1 MVWDVFAYTVLPVGA
16 VLVTA
21 LASGN
26 FLAMKLAAPVLQK
39 RVEVGF
45 VRLSLSVL
53 MLAVCGVLS
62 AFSFSEKSHYE
73 EEVRAANL
81 AEERLT
87 DAMYF
92 RKMDR
97 MHQSRGNLYCALLG
111 LALWAIARQ
120 LEYLHGRGQLT
131 PPRRRGVAKGL
142 LGRALWLAVGAV
154 ALLGG
159 DIPLCRAHYAVQISV
174 MLTPWK
180 QQLLAKSSKCEDATA
195 AQPHFCEQFCEQARA
210 LAEERL
216 ATIRRVRDWH
226 PLGRV
231 AAEVFDDTRGVEQGA
246 DRIDQL
252 FAAKTCAQVIRR
264 SDASNMLVNCFCV
277 ALGGLLVVVAFS
289 AFSEALSDSGMV
301 PAEEGE
307 PPTVPGVPAVNRKA
321 D

>member
-1 MVWDVFAYTVLPVGA
+1 
-16 VLVTA
+16 
-21 LASGN
+21 
-26 FLAMKLAAPVLQK
+26 MKLAAPVLQK
-39 RVEVGF
+39 R
-45 VRLSLSVL
+45 
-53 MLAVCGVLS
+53 
-62 AFSFSEKSHYE
+62 KSHYE

-111 LALWAIARQ
+111 LAL
-120 LEYLHGRGQLT
+120 
-131 PPRRRGVAKGL
+131 RRGVAKGL

-159 DIPLCRAHYAVQISV
+159 DIPLCRAHYA
-174 MLTPWK
+174 
-180 QQLLAKSSKCEDATA
+180 
-195 AQPHFCEQFCEQARA
+195 PHFCEQFCEQARA

-231 AAEVFDDTRGVEQGA
+231 AAEVFDDTRGKSEGA
-246 DRIDQL
+246 RRERKGREKRSYDQAFLQAVRIL
-252 FAAKTCAQVIRR
+252 SVPVSVIRR